1 MYEVPSQN
9 RKRKRKQ
16 KEKKTKTIFKNC
28 IKTESL
34 NKANKRTKQKNKQ
47 VHRC

>member
-1 MYEVPSQN
+1 MKFQAHN

-16 KEKKTKTIFKNC
+16 KEKKTTTIFKNC

-47 VHRC
+47 IHIC